1 MLWFNKITDIL
12 CNLINVS
19 NIFLKKY
26 IWKKIDKYIDKYI
39 DKNIDKIIDKN
50 IDKTIDKNIDKNI
63 DNYIDKNIDKT
74 ENIQN
79 NESIKKVSNSI
90 EDMLFFY
97 DDEPITF

>member
-39 DKNIDKIIDKN
+39 DKNIDK
-50 IDKTIDKNIDKNI
+50 
-63 DNYIDKNIDKT
+63 T